1 MNSKNM
7 NREDVRTVCML
18 VGHVDIVDRTWV
30 LAHLIVDTSTREKSI
45 YRTVAHIAIYVDF
58 AL

>member
-1 MNSKNM
+1 M